1 MDTKQLAALVAV
13 VDRASFSQAAE
24 VLGVTQPAVSL
35 AIRSLEKRL
44 GQTLID
50 RSGRQVEPTEA
61 GRLVYRCAQRIL
73 AVEQELVQGLADE
86 AAELSGLLVVG
97 ASTGPGER
105 VLPKLLG
112 AFHAEHPDVT
122 VSLRVDDT
130 ETIVDRVLDRQL
142 EFGIVGAERPHRSLV
157 FEPFLRDEVVLLL
170 PKGHPDAD
178 KEITLDRLKELPH
191 VVQQDGSG
199 VRAVVERELRVAG
212 IRPRD
217 LRVVAELGLQE
228 SAKSAVEAGL
238 GVTFMSRLAIEREIA
253 EGRFDVATVA
263 GIEPGRLFYCVRSGS
278 RPLSR
283 LTRTFLEFARAQL
296 GPRAAGEGDDPRRPV
311 RGTRVG

>member
-1 MDTKQLAALVAV
+1 MDTKQLAALCAV

-24 VLGVTQPAVSL
+24 QLGVTQPAVSL

-73 AVEQELVQGLADE
+73 AIEQELSQGLADE
-86 AAELSGLLVVG
+86 AAELSGVLVVG

-105 VLPKLLG
+105 VLPRLLG

-170 PKGHPDAD
+170 PPGHPDAGT
-178 KEITLDRLKELPH
+178 EISLDRLRQLPL

-228 SAKSAVEAGL
+228 SAKTAVEEGL
-238 GVTFMSRLAIEREIA
+238 GVTFTSRASIAREVALGVLGEARVEGLRVRRDYVLVRPSAREPSRLAE
-253 EGRFDVATVA
+253 
-263 GIEPGRLFYCVRSGS
+263 
-278 RPLSR
+278 
-283 LTRTFLEFARAQL
+283 TFLTFCRTELHRLDGAE
-296 GPRAAGEGDDPRRPV
+296 PPP
-311 RGTRVG
+311 

>member
-1 MDTKQLAALVAV
+1 M
-13 VDRASFSQAAE
+13 
-24 VLGVTQPAVSL
+24 
-35 AIRSLEKRL
+35 
-44 GQTLID
+44 
-50 RSGRQVEPTEA
+50 
-61 GRLVYRCAQRIL
+61 
-73 AVEQELVQGLADE
+73 
-86 AAELSGLLVVG
+86 
-97 ASTGPGER
+97 
-105 VLPKLLG
+105 
-112 AFHAEHPDVT
+112 
-122 VSLRVDDT
+122 
-130 ETIVDRVLDRQL
+130 
-142 EFGIVGAERPHRSLV
+142 
-157 FEPFLRDEVVLLL
+157 
-170 PKGHPDAD
+170 
-178 KEITLDRLKELPH
+178 
-191 VVQQDGSG
+191 QQDGSG

>member
-1 MDTKQLAALVAV
+1 M
-13 VDRASFSQAAE
+13 
-24 VLGVTQPAVSL
+24 
-35 AIRSLEKRL
+35 
-44 GQTLID
+44 
-50 RSGRQVEPTEA
+50 
-61 GRLVYRCAQRIL
+61 
-73 AVEQELVQGLADE
+73 
-86 AAELSGLLVVG
+86 
-97 ASTGPGER
+97 
-105 VLPKLLG
+105 LPKLLG

-142 EFGIVGAERPHRSLV
+142 EFGIVGAERPHRTWCSS
-157 FEPFLRDEVVLLL
+157 PSCATRSCCCCRRATRT
-170 PKGHPDAD
+170 PAQ
-178 KEITLDRLKELPH
+178 EITLDRLKELPL

-263 GIEPGRLFYCVRSGS
+263 GIEPGRLFYCVRSAA
-278 RPLSR
+278 
-283 LTRTFLEFARAQL
+283 ARC
-296 GPRAAGEGDDPRRPV
+296 
-311 RGTRVG
+311 RG